1 MTAKTTETTEPK
13 APAAAKTT
21 APKTTAA
28 KRKADAA
35 VATSKSIDNQIE
47 AFLSSGGEIQ
57 KTPNGKRGQTYS
69 SPRAG
74 KPAAKPAVAAKA
86 AE

>member
-1 MTAKTTETTEPK
+1 MTTNTTEPTATP
-13 APAAAKTT
+13 APKAAAKA

-57 KTPNGKRGQTYS
+57 QIPNGKSGQTYS

>member
-1 MTAKTTETTEPK
+1 MTAKTTEPK
-13 APAAAKTT
+13 AATAAKTP
-21 APKTTAA
+21 APKTTAG

-35 VATSKSIDNQIE
+35 VATSQSIDNQIE

-57 KTPNGKRGQTYS
+57 KIPNGKSGQTYS

-74 KPAAKPAVAAKA
+74 KPAAKPAAPAKA

>member
-1 MTAKTTETTEPK
+1 MTTDTTEPK
-13 APAAAKTT
+13 ATPAPKA
-21 APKTTAA
+21 APKTTTS

-57 KTPNGKRGQTYS
+57 KIPNGKSGQTYS